1 MTRKLTHSDK
11 NAKYYVSNLTLM
23 LKYQLLCIYV
33 EVNSNDDANT
43 DANPCIE
50 DDSYNDIYA
59 KNSRILMRVRYF
71 D

>member
-1 MTRKLTHSDK
+1 MRKLTRSD
-11 NAKYYVSNLTLM
+11 NDAKYYVSNLTLM
-23 LKYQLLCIYV
+23 LKYQFLCIYA
-33 EVNSNDDANT
+33 EVNSIDDAYT
-43 DANPCIE
+43 DADPCIE